1 MYYILDFCVVSFAF
15 LLLVTL
21 SYFSQRRV
29 KTLRS
34 RLYGFLLIL
43 GLLSIAFDFVC
54 ALLDRYPG
62 QFSPLLLTVLNIVF
76 LACVQGSGITFLYYS
91 MILTGR
97 YFKIPRFV
105 RMILHLPYAAILVL
119 LVSALF
125 TRNAIFYI
133 DDAGNYQAGPLHMAL
148 YAAIAFYL
156 IASISF
162 VVANRKTISRRRRL
176 TIYSFVS
183 VTIVCMLIHTL
194 SNGLL
199 INTSGY
205 AFALLIMYFTLQL
218 PNRNIDA
225 LTKIFNVGALDEIV
239 IDYFDQA
246 KPFSVVLFPLA
257 SFRVI
262 NHVYGTNNG
271 DLVLTELAR
280 RLNSQYPESS
290 VVRVSGEIF
299 AVISEMKEERE
310 LTKDTLYNMLAR
322 FAYPVQV
329 ENTEIAIESSAI
341 GLRSAD
347 FNSLNEVLDAVKYVI
362 QDFSKNDGVSEVIL
376 MDEEY
381 KEKLV
386 FMRKVEGALEN
397 ALRLD
402 MLMVYY
408 QPIHDTKGRL
418 VALEA
423 LCRLK
428 DEELGFIRPDIFIA
442 VAERNGSIF
451 KLTEQVLD
459 KVCRF
464 INECNVDS
472 WHLEHIGVNLSIM
485 QFMQAPMAEAI
496 IRIIN
501 EHDIKPGV
509 LRFELTE
516 TESASSLSRVRE
528 NMKRLIDRGFSFLLD
543 DFGSGY
549 ANFNYLSEL
558 PFYCVKLDKTLL
570 WNCDA
575 SAGSKAA
582 LDACNDIIKRLGLLT
597 VCEGVETKEQV
608 ELLTDMG
615 INMLQGFYFSKPIPE
630 NELLEYVG
638 RLEEVKA

>member
-1 MYYILDFCVVSFAF
+1 MYYILDFCVISFAF

-34 RLYGFLLIL
+34 RLYGILLIL
-43 GLLSIAFDFVC
+43 GLLSIAFDFFC
-54 ALLDRYPG
+54 ALFDRYPG
-62 QFSPLLLTVLNIVF
+62 QFSPVLLTVINIIF
-76 LACVQGSGITFLYYS
+76 LACVQGSGITFLYYT
-91 MILTGR
+91 MILTGK
-97 YFKIPRFV
+97 YFKIPRFI
-105 RMILHLPYAAILVL
+105 RIILHLPYAVILVL
-119 LVSALF
+119 LTSALF

-133 DDAGNYQAGPLHMAL
+133 DDAGYYKMGPLHMAL

-162 VVANRKTISRRRRL
+162 VVVNHRVISRRRRL

-183 VTIVCMLIHTL
+183 VTIICMLIHTL
-194 SNGLL
+194 SGRLL

-205 AFALLIMYFTLQL
+205 AFALFIMYFTLQL

-225 LTKIFNVGALDEIV
+225 LTKIFNASALDEIV

-246 KPFSVVLFPLA
+246 KPFAVVVFPLT

-262 NHVYGTNNG
+262 NHVYGTNSG

-280 RLNSQYPESS
+280 RLNSQYPDAS
-290 VVRVSGEIF
+290 VVRVSGEVFVVIF
-299 AVISEMKEERE
+299 ETKEAQQ
-310 LTKDTLYNMLAR
+310 LTKESLTAMHER
-322 FAYPVQV
+322 FAYPVQL
-329 ENTEIAIESSAI
+329 ENTSVEIESSVV
-341 GLRSAD
+341 GLNSAD
-347 FNSLNEVLDAVKYVI
+347 FATLGEVLGAVRYVVR
-362 QDFSKNDGVSEVIL
+362 DFSKNDGVSEITL
-376 MDEEY
+376 MDDDY
-381 KEKLV
+381 KEKMT

-402 MLMVYY
+402 TLMVYY
-408 QPIHDTKGRL
+408 QPIHDTNGNL

-428 DEELGFIRPDIFIA
+428 DDELGFIRPDIFIA

-451 KLTEQVLD
+451 KLTEQVLE

-464 INECNVDS
+464 INECNVEA

-496 IRIIN
+496 IRIID

-516 TESASSLSRVRE
+516 TESASSLARVRE

-597 VCEGVETKEQV
+597 VCEGVETEKQV
-608 ELLTDMG
+608 ELLTEMG
-615 INMLQGFYFSKPIPE
+615 INMLQGFFFSKPIPE

-638 RLEEVKA
+638 RLEEAKV